1 MARPRIYHEPRIVTA
16 VRFPVEVRR
25 RLDAAA
31 RARRTS
37 VSALVNDAVAGL
49 LDDIDAAPGSSA
61 AHIDAP
67 VLQ

>member
-1 MARPRIYHEPRIVTA
+1 MARPRIYHEPRVVTA
-16 VRFPVEVRR
+16 VRFPVEVRT

-49 LDDIDAAPGSSA
+49 LDSFDAASMPSDGPN
-61 AHIDAP
+61 DAP
-67 VLQ
+67 VLR

>member
-1 MARPRIYHEPRIVTA
+1 MARPRIYHEPRVVTA
-16 VRFPVEVRR
+16 VRFPVEVRT

-49 LDDIDAAPGSSA
+49 LDSFDAASVPSDSPG
-61 AHIDAP
+61 DAP
-67 VLQ
+67 VLR

>member
-1 MARPRIYHEPRIVTA
+1 MARPRIYHEPRVVTA
-16 VRFPVEVRR
+16 VRFPVEVRT

-49 LDDIDAAPGSSA
+49 LDSFDAASVPSDSPS
-61 AHIDAP
+61 DAP
-67 VLQ
+67 ALR

>member
-1 MARPRIYHEPRIVTA
+1 MARPRIYHEPRVVTA
-16 VRFPVEVRR
+16 VRFPVEVRT

-49 LDDIDAAPGSSA
+49 LDSFDAASVPSDSPS
-61 AHIDAP
+61 DAP
-67 VLQ
+67 VLR